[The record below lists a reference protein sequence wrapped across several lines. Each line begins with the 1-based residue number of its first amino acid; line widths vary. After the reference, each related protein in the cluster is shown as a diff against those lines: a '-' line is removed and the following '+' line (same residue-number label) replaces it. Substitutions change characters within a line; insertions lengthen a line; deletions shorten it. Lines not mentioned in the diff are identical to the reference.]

1 VSVAAIKEVIRDIP
15 NFPKAGIVFKDITPL
30 LANARLFART
40 IDLLAERIA
49 AHEPHGI
56 VAIESRGFL
65 FGAPVAHKLGLPL
78 YLARKP
84 GKLPYK
90 TVGVT
95 YDLEYGS
102 DRMEL
107 HTDAIE
113 PGKSYAIIDDLIAT
127 GGTAAATADLVE
139 LQRGQVACCVFV
151 IELTF
156 LGGIQRLGKRPVETL
171 VQY

>member
-40 IDLLAERIA
+40 IEFLAERIA

-78 YLARKP
+78 HLARKP

-113 PGKSYAIIDDLIAT
+113 PGKSYAIVDDLIAT